1 MGLCDD
7 GNGGVD
13 QVPGTLLGMDM
24 KSKAPVYYDRF
35 GPEVMNAH
43 ILVMGG
49 SDAEKSFFIKLMV
62 LREVSMGVPV
72 YLVDARGEYG
82 ALTRALGGRVLE
94 LGSPDCGLNPF
105 AVRYTREADLT
116 VRILSLCSLVAVMV
130 GAREAEDLRVV
141 IDRCLTG
148 FYLQELR
155 RDGDPGVLGSGGMT
169 AFHQYLESKDALES
183 GGARLAYLL
192 SPFVMGSARFLMGK
206 GPVDLLESGVRVTAF
221 DVRNLAGPLEPA
233 VASVCLEMVWGMA
246 VAGPRPRS
254 LVVDE
259 CMTVLGVPSGAELLT
274 SMVRRSRK
282 FQLGFM
288 VVTREVRDFLG
299 GRSGAG
305 LIGKHPGR
313 SLLHNSAMKLVFSQ
327 EPAVLGLVMDVLG
340 LDEDAGHFLA
350 GVRPGQAVLV
360 GDSGNVCPIEIVPTQ
375 VERDL
380 IGDGG

>member
-1 MGLCDD
+1 MKSYD
-7 GNGGVD
+7 GGEIDVDVD
-13 QVPGTLLGMDM
+13 QGAGLLLGIDM
-24 KSKAPVYYDRF
+24 QVRAPVRHDRF
-35 GPEVMNAH
+35 GPEVMNPH
-43 ILVMGG
+43 MLVMGG

-72 YLVDARGEYG
+72 YLVDTRGEYG

-116 VRILSLCSLVAVMV
+116 VRISSLCSLVAVMV

-169 AFHQYLESKDALES
+169 AFHQYLESKDALGS

-221 DVRNLAGPLEPA
+221 DVRNLDGPLEPA

-259 CMTVLGVPSGAELLT
+259 CMTVLGVPGGVELLT

-282 FQLGFM
+282 FQLG
-288 VVTREVRDFLG
+288 VTVATREVGEFV
-299 GRSGAG
+299 AG
-305 LIGKHPGR
+305 HAGR
-313 SLLHNSAMKLVFSQ
+313 SLLQNSAAVLAFSQ
-327 EPAVLGLVMDVLG
+327 LTADLGPVVDALGLSR
-340 LDEDAGHFLA
+340 DAGNFLSGA
-350 GVRPGQAVLV
+350 LRGQGLLVREPGDVY
-360 GDSGNVCPIEIVPTQ
+360 PIEVVSSQ
-375 VERDL
+375 RERGL
-380 IGDGG
+380 VSGSSLC